1 MMRLFNIFI
10 IIVLA
15 IVVYRGEGAL
25 SAFEWFL
32 AVLVLWLSFTE
43 RYSLFFIFIFI
54 FSLGLSM
61 HSLSKTVSENTS
73 VDEMK
78 IYQTGTNR
86 GLTNDLSECG
96 DFNRVDVGRVRLAKE
111 EQFKSCS
118 LQVLRDMIHQLISVI
133 FVFYSGLYNEI
144 AIAVPFFPRNKL
156 DNKCLHS
163 INKVIQLCPSEAV
176 YYNKIILDKMNRKD
190 ATQ

>member
-1 MMRLFNIFI
+1 
-10 IIVLA
+10 
-15 IVVYRGEGAL
+15 
-25 SAFEWFL
+25 
-32 AVLVLWLSFTE
+32 
-43 RYSLFFIFIFI
+43 
-54 FSLGLSM
+54 M